1 MDRQESNNFDYET
14 TLDALLDYINQLP
27 KSTVKLLD
35 VSRYQL
41 LMETAAALQ
50 KLLAETIPEGSLT
63 VEIDPDFN
71 LGCISS
77 ELPELSVTNP
87 QTLSVILKN
96 ADNCEIYPLT
106 NGNLRL
112 DITFQRILKSVR

>member
-1 MDRQESNNFDYET
+1 MNKQESNDFDYET
-14 TLDALLDYINQLP
+14 ALDALLDYINLLP

-41 LMETAAALQ
+41 LMETAAVLQ

-63 VEIDPDFN
+63 VDIDPDFN
-71 LGCISS
+71 LGSISS
-77 ELPELSVTNP
+77 ELPELSITNP
-87 QTLSVILKN
+87 QTLSDILKN
-96 ADNCEIYPLT
+96 ADNFEIYPLT

-112 DITFQRILKSVR
+112 DITFQRMLKSLC

>member
-27 KSTVKLLD
+27 KSTVKLLE

-87 QTLSVILKN
+87 QTFSVILKN

>member
-87 QTLSVILKN
+87 QTFSVILKN